1 MKKKSKG
8 ALRPV
13 WCKGNSLLRFA
24 AISILMTASALVT
37 DAAFAESGKAAVNIP
52 PQELPSA
59 LKTFA
64 GQTGTQILYA
74 PETVQGLRTSGVS
87 GSHVPEEALKL
98 LLKNT
103 DVSVRQNEDG
113 VFTLRRAAARPDG
126 SATDPERAHSMAEVV
141 VTATKTEREIAD
153 VPASVSVI
161 TAKDIQSQQ
170 AVKVEDLLRNIE
182 GVDVK
187 SEAGGGAGM
196 VMLRG
201 VGGSY
206 AGQTTQVLVDGMAV
220 EPTVLAPKGAG
231 FDFASLGEVDRIEV
245 VRGPASSLY
254 GPNAMGGVIN
264 ILTKRWTGAPGG
276 EAELG
281 LGSHNAQSLRAV
293 VGGASDKVDFRISAS
308 DFQTDGFIA
317 EPKPY
322 SWGQQDL
329 AGRNWRDRKFGVQL
343 GLYPSENQAITFG
356 VRNYDIDSAVVGGR
370 PNYRFDREGTLYD
383 LGYKLEI
390 GALGDLKFKYLSATI
405 KENLNWDGLLLGDP
419 TDFTRYITGQRDESA
434 DTFEAQ
440 ANLRLTPGNL
450 LTIGL
455 AHTTGKQKEAEDTA
469 VPLDS
474 KQGWD
479 YYARS
484 DISTK
489 TKVDGL
495 YAQDEIR
502 VSENTLLNIG
512 GRYDR
517 YKLYDNTSYSWDN
530 LGTDTT
536 RRDPDSTDNVFN
548 PRLGL
553 RYMLAERTSLYASYG
568 TAYLPALNGLRYRS
582 NATCDSPDLKPE
594 HSASYEIGLN
604 RDWTGMSARVA
615 LFHTDYKD
623 KIETRQQIGCTQ
635 YLNVSAVGVNGF
647 EVGVEG
653 RAALG
658 WRPYLN
664 YAYTDSKIDSNPGNA
679 ESEGKR
685 LNLVAKHKL
694 NLGVIYAHSQDLTA
708 RLSGRYVGDRY
719 FDGTLMNQSEARA
732 PGYFV
737 ADLKVSKRVP
747 LGSLVR
753 EAEISLAVNN
763 LFDKSYVEQK
773 WFASGFGETYRAFG
787 DGRNWWLGLR
797 ASF

>member
-8 ALRPV
+8 ALRPARR
-13 WCKGNSLLRFA
+13 KGNFLRRLA

-37 DAAFAESGKAAVNIP
+37 DTAFADSGKAAVNIP
-52 PQELPSA
+52 AQELASA
-59 LKTFA
+59 LKAFA
-64 GQTGTQILYA
+64 SQTGIQILYA
-74 PETVQGLRTSGVS
+74 PEIVQGSRTSGVS
-87 GSHVPEEALKL
+87 GSYAPEEALKL

-103 DVSVRQNEDG
+103 DVSVRQNENG
-113 VFTLRRAAARPDG
+113 VFTLRRSPARPDG
-126 SATDPERAHSMAEVV
+126 SALEQERAYSLAEVV
-141 VTATKTEREIAD
+141 VTATKTERTIAD

-161 TAKDIQSQQ
+161 TAKDIQSQP
-170 AVKVEDLLRNIE
+170 AVKVEDLLRNVE

-187 SEAGGGAGM
+187 SEAAGGAGM

-231 FDFASLGEVDRIEV
+231 FDFASLGEIDRIEV

-281 LGSHNAQSLRAV
+281 LGSHNARSLRAV

-317 EPKPY
+317 EPTPY
-322 SWGQQDL
+322 AWGQQDL
-329 AGRNWRDRKFGVQL
+329 AGRDWRDRKFGVQL
-343 GLYPSENQAITFG
+343 GLYPSENQAITLG
-356 VRNYDIDSAVVGGR
+356 VRNYDIDSAFVGGR

-383 LGYKLEI
+383 LGYKLEL
-390 GALGDLKFKYLSATI
+390 GALGDLKFKYLSATV
-405 KENLNWDGLLLGDP
+405 KENLNWDGLMLGDP
-419 TDFTRYITGQRDESA
+419 ADFTRYITGQRDESA

-450 LTIGL
+450 LTLGFS
-455 AHTTGKQKEAEDTA
+455 HTTGKQKETEDIA
-469 VPLDS
+469 VPWDS
-474 KQGWD
+474 PAGWD

-484 DISTK
+484 DIRTK

-502 VSENTLLNIG
+502 VSENMLLNIG

-530 LGTDTT
+530 YGTDDT

-553 RYMLAERTSLYASYG
+553 RYKLAERTSLYASYG

-582 NATCDSPDLKPE
+582 NASCDSPDLKPE

-604 RDWTGMSARVA
+604 RDWAGMSARVA

-653 RAALG
+653 RAAMG

-664 YAYTDSKIDSNPGNA
+664 YAYTDSRIDSNPGNA

-694 NLGVIYAHSQDLTA
+694 NLGVIYAPSRDMTA

-719 FDGTLMNQSEARA
+719 FDGTLTNQSDARA

-747 LGSLVR
+747 LGSLLQ
-753 EAEISLAVNN
+753 EAELSLAVNN

-773 WFASGFGETYRAFG
+773 WVAAGFGETYRAFG
-787 DGRNWWLGLR
+787 DGRNWWLALR